1 MIFDTSAHPTL
12 DGTWMSGRTGHTF
25 GQLKDLA
32 NAADVRGVCAIGLP
46 GVGGYGHEFFYRTSV
61 EFGFFPVAALTQ
73 SSPVEV
79 GRELDTITNLGFTAV
94 HVHPRLL
101 GINRT
106 TELIPEI
113 MRQVADHSLTC
124 FLCTY
129 YHDEP
134 GNLPES
140 DPYWAISQG
149 LNLAP
154 ELKLVLLHGGGSRIV
169 EYSQLCRHSS
179 SILLDVSFT
188 VTKYQ
193 KSSILQDIAFLLN
206 DLDQRL
212 CIGSDSPEWSYNQLL
227 PIIAKLTS
235 VLPPEKR
242 RNVLWG
248 NISELLGIDA
258 K

>member
-1 MIFDTSAHPTL
+1 
-12 DGTWMSGRTGHTF
+12 MSGRTGHTF
-25 GQLKDLA
+25 GQLRDSA

-46 GVGGYGHEFFYRTSV
+46 GVGGYSHESFYRTSI

-73 SSPVEV
+73 SNPVEI
-79 GRELDTITNLGFTAV
+79 GRELDTISNLGFTAV

-106 TELIPEI
+106 TESIPEI
-113 MRQVADHSLTC
+113 MRQIADHSLTC

-140 DPYWAISQG
+140 DPYWAIAQG
-149 LNLAP
+149 LNLSP
-154 ELKLVLLHGGGSRIV
+154 ELKLVLLHGGGSRII

-227 PIIAKLTS
+227 PIITELTS
-235 VLPPEKR
+235 VLPLEKR
-242 RNVLWG
+242 ENVLWR